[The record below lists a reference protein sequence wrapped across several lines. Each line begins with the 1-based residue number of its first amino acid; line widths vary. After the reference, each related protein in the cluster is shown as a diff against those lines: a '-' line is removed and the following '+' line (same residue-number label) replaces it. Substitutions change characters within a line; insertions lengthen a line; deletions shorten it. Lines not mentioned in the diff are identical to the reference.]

1 MERIEQ
7 TLFAEFA
14 APQKRQFLDLLSESE
29 GKKMF

>member
-7 TLFAEFA
+7 TLFTELA
-14 APQKRQFLDLLSESE
+14 APQKILFLVLLSESE